1 MKNKNECFI
10 LQRKMKRL
18 IFSIL
23 FIVPVGLYS
32 ANHKKWKQTASGIF
46 YKIYTNDTAKLK
58 PVYGDHIWMHLRK
71 FSPKKKKYL
80 IPEFLTPNAVWK
92 WIISSR
98 LKRLM

>member
-46 YKIYTNDTAKLK
+46 SKFIQKIPQN
-58 PVYGDHIWMHLRK
+58 
-71 FSPKKKKYL
+71 
-80 IPEFLTPNAVWK
+80 
-92 WIISSR
+92 
-98 LKRLM
+98 